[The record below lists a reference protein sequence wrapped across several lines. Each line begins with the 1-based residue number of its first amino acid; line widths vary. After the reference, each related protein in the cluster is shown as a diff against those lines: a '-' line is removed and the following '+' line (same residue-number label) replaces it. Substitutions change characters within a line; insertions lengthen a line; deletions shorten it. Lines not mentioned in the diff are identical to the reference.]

1 MVFHYQFGATMQD
14 PEWCWKDPTGRI
26 GLCWYGCRQA
36 VCAVCHHAAGRNSHK
51 PRRLDQPNTFNDHV
65 SGKTWVSPRGLF
77 PLQAVGVFQSSIAQN
92 VTSTCTCW
100 RRSKSDFPYIIY
112 PPVTSLRRS
121 TVNVGCEHVPKKI
134 PEINSTQLHIFL
146 LSHPIFWTN
155 VIWTILWIL
164 PVVLQFNFWVAKP
177 HIHQHRIRIPSPCH
191 HCFVNE
197 FSGRKAICGDLKQ
210 VRSKFNE
217 SAQKLKSDIC
227 KLSEIMSKRSRLLC
241 NVLMLVAPESLAHFS
256 ASLPPHLSY
265 SQ

>member
-1 MVFHYQFGATMQD
+1 MWFYREFQKWKRVPKLPIFRGLKQSIFWVPKRTLDLFGTCSQIQV
-14 PEWCWKDPTGRI
+14 PLLSI
-26 GLCWYGCRQA
+26 FLC
-36 VCAVCHHAAGRNSHK
+36 
-51 PRRLDQPNTFNDHV
+51 
-65 SGKTWVSPRGLF
+65 SPRGLF
-77 PLQAVGVFQSSIAQN
+77 PLHAVGVFQSSIPQN

-197 FSGRKAICGDLKQ
+197 FSGRKAICGKTSNRLSDPFKGLSDLQLGDEKVTLNHLASNIFFQ
-210 VRSKFNE
+210 CNK
-217 SAQKLKSDIC
+217 KLKIEFFTWFTWIRIRS
-227 KLSEIMSKRSRLLC
+227 LSSWLKNHPNL
-241 NVLMLVAPESLAHFS
+241 
-256 ASLPPHLSY
+256 
-265 SQ
+265 